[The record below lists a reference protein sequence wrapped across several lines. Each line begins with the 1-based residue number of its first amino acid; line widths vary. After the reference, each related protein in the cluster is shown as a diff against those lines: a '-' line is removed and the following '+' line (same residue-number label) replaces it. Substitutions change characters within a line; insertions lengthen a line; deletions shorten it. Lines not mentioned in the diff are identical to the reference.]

1 MDDYRSA
8 ALVPAREATFR
19 IEGKRIWVA
28 GHRGMLGQALVRRLG
43 EAGAIMIGVGRDELD
58 LTRQDDVLDWVSD
71 MKPDAAIIA
80 AAKVGGIL
88 ANATYPADFLRDN
101 LQIGLNCIEA
111 AHRCGVEKLLMV
123 ASAAVYPRDAAQP
136 VHETALMT
144 GPVEQAHE
152 PYAVAKI
159 AAIKLCQ
166 AFARQHG
173 ARFIAAN
180 PSNLYGPGDYFDLAK
195 SHVVPA
201 LIRKAHEAKLAGT
214 PEMVVWGTGR
224 TRREFL
230 HADDCAD
237 ALLHVLAHYESPE
250 PINIGTGVDHTIAE
264 LLATVVATVGFE
276 GRIRH
281 DTSKPDGPARRLLDS
296 GRLAALGWR
305 SSVTLD
311 AGIRDTY
318 RWYVD
323 AMRSG
328 LIRT

>member
-1 MDDYRSA
+1 MDDYRSS
-8 ALVPAREATFR
+8 ALVPAKEASFE
-19 IEGKRIWVA
+19 IAGKRIWVA
-28 GHRGMLGQALVRRLG
+28 GHRGMLGQALVRRLAD
-43 EAGAIMIGVGRDELD
+43 AGAEMIGVGRGELD
-58 LTRQDDVLDWVSD
+58 LTRQDDVLDWVNENR
-71 MKPDAAIIA
+71 PDAAIIA

-88 ANATYPADFLRDN
+88 ANASYPADFLRDN

-111 AHRCGVEKLLMV
+111 AHRCGITKLLMV

-136 VHETALMT
+136 VTEDALMT

-180 PSNLYGPGDYFDLAK
+180 PSNLYGPGDYFDLQK

-201 LIRKAHEAKLAGT
+201 LIRKAHEAKLAGET
-214 PEMVVWGTGR
+214 EMVVWGTGR

-237 ALLHVLAHYESPE
+237 ALVHVLAHYESVE
-250 PINIGTGVDHTIAE
+250 PINIGTGIDHTIAE
-264 LLATVVATVGFE
+264 LLATIVNVVGFD
-276 GRIRH
+276 GSIKH

-296 GRLAALGWR
+296 SRLAALGWR
-305 SSVTLD
+305 SSVTLE
-311 AGIRDTY
+311 AGIEDTY
-318 RWYVD
+318 AWYLRAVEN
-323 AMRSG
+323 G
-328 LIRT
+328 TIRT

>member
-1 MDDYRSA
+1 MDDYRSS
-8 ALVPAREATFR
+8 ALLPSREATFP

-28 GHRGMLGQALVRRLG
+28 GHQGMLGRALTRRLAS
-43 EAGAIMIGVGRDELD
+43 AGAEMIGLGRAELD
-58 LTRQDDVLDWVSD
+58 LTRQDDVLDWVAQT
-71 MKPDAAIIA
+71 KPDAAIIA

-111 AHRCGVEKLLMV
+111 AHRCGISKLLMV

-144 GPVEQAHE
+144 GPVEMAHE

-173 ARFIAAN
+173 ARFISAN
-180 PSNLYGPGDYFDLAK
+180 PSNLYGPGDYFDLAR

-201 LIRKAHEAKLAGT
+201 LIRKAHDAKVSGA
-214 PEMVVWGTGR
+214 PEMVVWGTGK

-230 HADDCAD
+230 FADDCAD

-264 LLATVVATVGFE
+264 LLATIVSAVGFE
-276 GRIRH
+276 GRIVH

-296 GRLAALGWR
+296 SRLADLGWR
-305 SSVTLD
+305 ASVNLEN
-311 AGIRDTY
+311 GIRDTY
-318 RWYVD
+318 HWYREALRD
-323 AMRSG
+323 G